1 MCVCPGEDSIH
12 LLGLVCVWGVCVG
25 GGGVGVC
32 VCVCVARIG
41 QYSLAR
47 AAITKCHRLGGFTD
61 KNVFP
66 QSWRLP
72 VLD

>member
-1 MCVCPGEDSIH
+1 MC
-12 LLGLVCVWGVCVG
+12 GVCVL
-25 GGGVGVC
+25 GGGVCVC